1 MLCSDHVKDPLH
13 VASVLWRPCLYDESL
28 AKETDRGTQNSDK
41 EEVEESWQKLG
52 VNQRTIEAMQLHE
65 CEPDGFLLLGG
76 SSSQT
81 AGEPAARIPSPGG
94 V

>member
-13 VASVLWRPCLYDESL
+13 VAPVLWRPCLYDESL

-52 VNQRTIEAMQLHE
+52 INQRTTEPMQLYE
-65 CEPDGFLLLGG
+65 RETDGLLLLSG
-76 SSSQT
+76 SSAQT
-81 AGEPAARIPSPGG
+81 SGEQAARIPSPGG